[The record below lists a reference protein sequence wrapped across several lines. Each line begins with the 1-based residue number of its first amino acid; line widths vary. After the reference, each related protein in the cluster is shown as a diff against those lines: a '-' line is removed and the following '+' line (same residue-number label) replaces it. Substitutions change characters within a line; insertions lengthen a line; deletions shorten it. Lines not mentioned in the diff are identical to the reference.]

1 MASIRKIE
9 GKHGTAYKI
18 TVTLGR
24 DALDRQI
31 RHYKTWKPEKS
42 MTARELNRELQ
53 RVATEFEQDLMSGF
67 QADNKQTFAEY
78 AAYCYTIREQR
89 GDKPQTLARVRR
101 QTARINEYI
110 GQIPIQEIRPKHLTE
125 LYKKFSEPGA
135 CRWKVYALP
144 AVDFKELIPDG
155 KTCNDFARSCG
166 VYGNLI
172 RRICKNQPI
181 SRQNAAIIEKSLGRK
196 DLFKLTGAEKPLS
209 PGTIRDYHAIIYTV
223 LEQAYKEMII
233 KYNPAKRV
241 TLPKKKRVRES
252 KALQPEQLK
261 AVLAALEGEPLP
273 FRALITFFISTGCRR
288 GEALALTWD
297 KVDFG
302 RREVLINQSMI
313 YLPETGIQS
322 GPTKTDN
329 SRRVAL
335 PDEAIAL
342 LRKLW
347 AEQAKDRLRLG
358 DLLEDNNLVFPRW
371 NGKPMNPG
379 NVNLELTAF
388 CDRHGL
394 PHINPHLFRHS
405 AASVLLSNGVDVLT
419 VAGMLGHSDVST
431 TLDTYAHAI
440 DEARHKTADC
450 ISETILHKNRA

>member
-31 RHYKTWKPEKS
+31 RHYKTWKPDRP

-135 CRWKVYALP
+135 CRWQVYALP
-144 AVDFKELIPDG
+144 AVDFKALIPEG

-172 RRICKNQPI
+172 RRLCKNQPI
-181 SRQNAAIIEKSLGRK
+181 SRQNAAIIEKNLGRK
-196 DLFKLTGAEKPLS
+196 DLFRLTGAEKPLS

-297 KVDFG
+297 KVDFV

-335 PDEAIAL
+335 PDETIEL

-358 DLLEDNNLVFPRW
+358 DLWEDSNLVFPRW